1 MNGRFKRAFR
11 VLLVEDNDDHALL
24 ITESLMLGDFPVEVE
39 RVPDGA
45 KALALLASGRTPDAI
60 LLDLNM
66 PGVNGHEVLEAIKSD
81 VTSRMIPVV
90 ILTTSLHHDDMK
102 RAYRNHANSYL
113 HKSFDGDSIEK
124 ILDQFT
130 KYWGG
135 INCMH
140 LN

>member
-1 MNGRFKRAFR
+1 MNSPLKRPFR

-24 ITESLMLGDFPVEVE
+24 IEESLMLGETPVVVD
-39 RVPDGA
+39 RVSEGGA
-45 KALALLASGRTPDAI
+45 ALARIANGRAPDAI

-66 PGVNGHEVLEAIKSD
+66 PGINGHEVLEAVKSD
-81 VTSRMIPVV
+81 ATLRMIPVV
-90 ILTTSLHHDDMK
+90 ILTTSLHHDDMR

-124 ILDQFT
+124 ILDQFV

-135 INCMH
+135 ANCIH
-140 LN
+140 LS

>member
-1 MNGRFKRAFR
+1 MNGQLKRAFR

-24 ITESLMLGDFPVEVE
+24 IEESLMLGEMPVAVE
-39 RVPDGA
+39 RVAEGGA
-45 KALALLASGRTPDAI
+45 ALERIANGRAPDAI

-66 PGVNGHEVLEAIKSD
+66 PGLNGHEVLEALKSD
-81 VTSRMIPVV
+81 ASSRMIPVV

-124 ILDQFT
+124 ILDQFV

-135 INCMH
+135 VNRMH
-140 LN
+140 VN